1 MSLRPPNAMKSL
13 RFAKI
18 PTLLQRDLALR
29 VGCTQSDLSAYE
41 TGRVLPDLPRAMEI
55 ASALGVTVEA
65 VFFGE
70 VEAAL
75 VRNATRLRTLQQA
88 ISPTSLPDPATPTR

>member
-1 MSLRPPNAMKSL
+1 MKSL
-13 RFAKI
+13 RLAKN
-18 PTLLQRDLALR
+18 PTLLQRDLAAR

-75 VRNATRLRTLQQA
+75 VRNAARPRCIQGTSPSASLQGA
-88 ISPTSLPDPATPTR
+88 DTPIH